1 MNAMSHLSRFAV
13 WTAGVC
19 LASGLAAQTVLP
31 PDQKPMELEGIGV
44 EEKLGRQI
52 DLNLEFIDTTGYPV
66 PLKRF
71 FGQGKPVILNLVYYQ
86 CPMLCNL
93 VLNGQVAGMREL
105 AWTPGNEYDVVTIS
119 IDPRESFDLAQK
131 KRIIYTGSY
140 ERPAPG
146 WHFLVDHQ
154 NNAKK
159 LAEWIG
165 FKYRF
170 DESKDQYI
178 HSAAIMVLTPEG
190 KVSRYLYGIQFRA
203 FDLRLALTEASEGKL
218 RSTMDKVLL
227 FCYQYDPHSKSYVL
241 FAKNFMRLGGGL
253 TVLILGLFLWK
264 MFRSER
270 SRLEMKEGLA

>member
-86 CPMLCNL
+86 CPMLCSL

-131 KRIIYTGSY
+131 KRIVYTGSY

-170 DESKDQYI
+170 DEGKDQYI

-253 TVLILGLFLWK
+253 TVLILGLFLWR

>member
-1 MNAMSHLSRFAV
+1 MNVMSHLSRFVV

-52 DLNLEFIDTTGYPV
+52 DLNLEFVDTTGYPV

-131 KRIIYTGSY
+131 KRVLYTGSY

-170 DESKDQYI
+170 DEGKDQYI

-190 KVSRYLYGIQFRA
+190 KVSRYLYGIKFRA

-218 RSTMDKVLL
+218 RSTLDKVLL